1 MSRFALNLPQS
12 EKWATDN
19 GKIYNDMGNNGRQI
33 VVLNVVGSSPTWHP
47 HTERLE
53 KPQKT
58 GMGAVF
64 HHPLIIYHLFTFH
77 AFVAKI
83 NRTLAPNMPRKS
95 IDL

>member
-1 MSRFALNLPQS
+1 MPQS
-12 EKWATDN
+12 KKTYLDNEKKDN
-19 GKIYNDMGNNGRQI
+19 NMGDNNRQI

-58 GMGAVF
+58 GMGTIF
-64 HHPLIIYHLFTFH
+64 HHPLIIYPLLTFH
-77 AFVAKI
+77 AFVAET
-83 NRTLAPNMPRKS
+83 NRISAPNMPRKS

>member
-1 MSRFALNLPQS
+1 MPQS
-12 EKWATDN
+12 EKTYLDN
-19 GKIYNDMGNNGRQI
+19 EKNNNNMGNKGRQI

-58 GMGAVF
+58 GMGTIF
-64 HHPLIIYHLFTFH
+64 HHPLIIYPLLTFH
-77 AFVAKI
+77 AFVAEI
-83 NRTLAPNMPRKS
+83 IRISAPNMPRKL